1 MRQLLIGILLFLFGQ
16 SLVWLQTNGQFVW
29 PIIKKNPWVVSIVG
43 GTIIS
48 YTFITATKY
57 LVEYY
62 DGQLWPGRF
71 IGFATGILAFSMLTY
86 IIMNEGMNTKTLISL
101 GLSVALL
108 CVQLFWK

>member
-86 IIMNEGMNTKTLISL
+86 FIMNEGMNTKTLISL
-101 GLSVALL
+101 GLSVVLL

>member
-1 MRQLLIGILLFLFGQ
+1 LRNLFLGILLFFVGQ

-29 PIIKKNPWVVSIVG
+29 PIIKKNPLPVSIIG

-48 YTFITATKY
+48 YTFIVATKY

-71 IGFATGILAFSMLTY
+71 IGFATGILAFSILTY
-86 IIMNEGMNTKTLISL
+86 FIMNEGMNIKTLVSL
-101 GLSVALL
+101 GLSVALIL
-108 CVQLFWK
+108 VQLFWK

>member
-1 MRQLLIGILLFLFGQ
+1 MRQLLVGILLFLFGQ

-86 IIMNEGMNTKTLISL
+86 FIMNEGMNTKTLISL
-101 GLSVALL
+101 GLSVVLL
-108 CVQLFWK
+108 AVQLFWK

>member
-1 MRQLLIGILLFLFGQ
+1 LRQLLVGILLFLFGQ

-86 IIMNEGMNTKTLISL
+86 FIMNEGMNTKTLISL
-101 GLSVALL
+101 GLSVVLL
-108 CVQLFWK
+108 AVQLFWK